1 MTMKRTYQPNTRKR
15 AKCHGFRARMSTKG
29 GRAVLSARRAK
40 GQRASAC
47 NQGFWV
53 GDIKSN
59 TEISSLFTHGKRL
72 HTPYLTFIV
81 VRNEKQHDP
90 SGRAAFIAGKKLG
103 NAVWRNS
110 AKRRMRAVCRE
121 LGGPWRGYDVIFLA
135 KSNIVRASYSK
146 VLAACDDTLKRA
158 GVR

>member
-1 MTMKRTYQPNTRKR
+1 MPRLPCPHVDEGRPRRPVCSSRQGTQAPLRVTR
-15 AKCHGFRARMSTKG
+15 GSGLET
-29 GRAVLSARRAK
+29 
-40 GQRASAC
+40 
-47 NQGFWV
+47 
-53 GDIKSN
+53 IKSN

-72 HTPYLTFIV
+72 QTPYLTFIV

-103 NAVWRNS
+103 NAVWRNG